1 MEFVGYSA
9 GEMVGVAQI
18 IHAYNGN
25 YVISDGGQTK
35 LAIRLP
41 LCNNVQNFAL
51 FLWNDYDDENAD
63 AMDGII
69 QSKSEETIRFF
80 QETTAVINDYL
91 PRLIYNEVTT
101 IVRNNNG
108 TVARYQNNPNTDI
121 RLHENGNS
129 LEYDIRRRIWL
140 VNVGRIVTF
149 SLNNENSARQVYRL
163 ISRDILN
170 YISFRWGRPQ
180 Q

>member
-1 MEFVGYSA
+1 MKFVGYSH
-9 GEMVGVAQI
+9 GEMVGVAHI

-25 YVISDGGQTK
+25 YVITDGGQTK
-35 LAIRLP
+35 LAIRLR

-51 FLWNDYDDENAD
+51 FLWNDFNIENAD
-63 AMDGII
+63 AMNEII
-69 QSKSEETIRFF
+69 QSKAEETITFF

-140 VNVGRIVTF
+140 VNVGEIVTF
-149 SLNNENSARQVYRL
+149 SLSNENSARQIYRL